1 MADRVR
7 RFYQYAAISFR
18 HRLAEELAEKHRVYD
33 CLIPETMFTIVEVL
47 GPVAPSV
54 GPWAAPEPRGMSPT
68 V

>member
-1 MADRVR
+1 VAK
-7 RFYQYAAISFR
+7 
-18 HRLAEELAEKHRVYD
+18 ELAEKHRVYD

-47 GPVAPSV
+47 GPVAPSA